1 MDFIRRKVK
10 SEKPGSELG
19 AFLITKPML
28 AVAVEDLNQVR
39 FPVIASPKLDGIRC
53 VKVGGKALSRK
64 FKPIP
69 NHFVRN
75 WIEQNCPDGFDGEI
89 MCSGLTFNQIQS
101 EIMSEDGEPSFQYV
115 VFDYVKDDLKK
126 PYEDRLKDLV
136 QAMTLKDSGRLQ
148 MNDSVIVDNLDTLK
162 NYEEQCVN
170 DGFEGVMIRSLSSPY
185 KLGRSTLK
193 EQYLLKIK
201 RFEDAEAVVVGFE
214 EKMKNNN
221 KLEKNEL
228 GYAKRSS
235 SMSGLEAAGVLGALL
250 VKDPKTGEEFSIGS
264 GFGDI
269 MRKEIWNNKDK
280 YLNKLVTYKFQP
292 SGGKDLPRFPV
303 FKGFRSD

>member
-1 MDFIRRKVK
+1 
-10 SEKPGSELG
+10 
-19 AFLITKPML
+19 ML
-28 AVAVEDLNQVR
+28 ATAIEDLNKIS

-53 VKVGGKALSRK
+53 LKVDGKALSRK

-69 NHFVRN
+69 NHSVRT
-75 WIEQNCPDGFDGEI
+75 WIENNCPDGFDGEI
-89 MCSGLTFNQIQS
+89 MCPGLTFNEIQS
-101 EIMSEDGEPSFQYV
+101 AIMSEDGEPSFQYL

-126 PYEDRLKDLV
+126 PYEDRLKDLTE
-136 QAMTLKDSGRLQ
+136 AMTLKDSSRLQ
-148 MNDSVIVDNLDTLK
+148 MNDYVIITDLNALK
-162 NYEEQCVN
+162 NYEEQCVQE
-170 DGFEGVMIRSLSSPY
+170 GFEGIMIRSLSSPY

-235 SMSGLEAAGVLGALL
+235 SMEGLEPADTLGTLL
-250 VKDPKTGEEFSIGS
+250 VRDPKTNQEFGIGS
-264 GFGDI
+264 GFDDKT
-269 MRKEIWNNKDK
+269 RKEIWNNKDK

-303 FKGFRSD
+303 FKGFRSEEDT

>member
-1 MDFIRRKVK
+1 
-10 SEKPGSELG
+10 
-19 AFLITKPML
+19 ML
-28 AVAVEDLNQVR
+28 ATAIEDLAQIK

-53 VKVGGKALSRK
+53 VKVDGKALSRK

-69 NHFVRN
+69 NHFVRT
-75 WIEQNCPDGFDGEI
+75 WIERNCPDGFDGEI
-89 MCSGLTFNQIQS
+89 MCSGLTFNEIQS
-101 EIMSEDGEPSFQYV
+101 AVMSEEGEPNFQYV

-126 PYEDRLKDLV
+126 LYKERLDDLV
-136 QAMTLKDSGRLQ
+136 QALTMRDSSRMW
-148 MNDSVIVDNLDTLK
+148 MNDCVIITDLETLS

-170 DGFEGVMIRSLSSPY
+170 DGFEGVMIRSLNSPY

-201 RFEDAEAVVVGFE
+201 RFQDAEAVVVGFE

-235 SMSGLEAAGVLGALL
+235 SMAGLEAADTLGTLL
-250 VKDPKTGEEFSIGS
+250 VKDPKTNLEFGIGS
-264 GFGDI
+264 GFDDKT
-269 MRKEIWNNKDK
+269 RKEIWQNKDK

-303 FKGFRSD
+303 FKGFRSEDDV